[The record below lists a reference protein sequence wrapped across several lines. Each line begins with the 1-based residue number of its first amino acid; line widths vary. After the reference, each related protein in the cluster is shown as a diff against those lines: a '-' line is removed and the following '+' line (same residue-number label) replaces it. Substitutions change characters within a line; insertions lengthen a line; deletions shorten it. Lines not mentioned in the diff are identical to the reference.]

1 MSPCNNQF
9 DRPFGVHSSLLD
21 AWCLPLPRVAGPIIV
36 RGVVTSVIT
45 AMRVRVQ
52 VS

>member
-1 MSPCNNQF
+1 MSPCNNQI

-36 RGVVTSVIT
+36 RGVVTRVIP
-45 AMRVRVQ
+45 AIGVPIQ